1 MSRDSLYQQTCDHFY
16 GNLPILFWSHI
27 ILFPRFFSRA
37 LRFREWAITS
47 VACSAPLRF
56 EKPKSSMAPI
66 KAGEQ
71 SKKMHSKV
79 VSVSYLNAKKISFS
93 NSNHVGHHWLGPSR
107 PHCSDL
113 SRASQPEPSH
123 VRRLHGERLRCWWT
137 AHHNH
142 RR

>member
-1 MSRDSLYQQTCDHFY
+1 MISHKSRVSRGSISLFSFIIPQFTQ
-16 GNLPILFWSHI
+16 LFWFHI

-47 VACSAPLRF
+47 VAFSAPLRF

-79 VSVSYLNAKKISFS
+79 VSVSI
-93 NSNHVGHHWLGPSR
+93 
-107 PHCSDL
+107 
-113 SRASQPEPSH
+113 
-123 VRRLHGERLRCWWT
+123 
-137 AHHNH
+137 
-142 RR
+142 